1 MMRDGLGAL
10 LAQDADLEVV
20 GTASD
25 GRSAVEQVRALSPDV
40 VVMDIG
46 LPDLNGVEATRRI
59 KSEHDGVKVIALSMH
74 ADKRYVF
81 HMLDAGALGYVLKS
95 SASDELLQAVHDV
108 TAGGTYVSPS
118 LADYALERSAN
129 PKPGADGSVFSRLGA
144 REREVLQLVAEGR
157 TSAETAKEMHISVK
171 TVETHRRNIA
181 RKLGLHSTA
190 ELTKYAVREGLT
202 QLES

>member
-1 MMRDGLGAL
+1 
-10 LAQDADLEVV
+10 
-20 GTASD
+20 
-25 GRSAVEQVRALSPDV
+25 
-40 VVMDIG
+40 MDIG

-74 ADKRYVF
+74 SDKRYVF